1 MPGKIDVHQ
10 HLLPPRYYEA
20 LAAAGDRATGSR
32 AGARRE
38 PGVAGGGAAPQGD
51 SRAVDGGTAQWN
63 PWAAGG
69 GAAAQQGSRTVGG
82 WLMPQWDPRAA
93 IAMMDEA
100 GIETGVLSISAP
112 GVHFGDDAAARE
124 LARELNDY
132 QAELVKEQPDRF
144 GHFAVLPLPDFDGAV
159 AEAVRALDEL
169 HADGVVLL
177 SNARGRY
184 LGDPAYE
191 PLWTELAARSAVVFV
206 HPTAPPMKQLPGM
219 PSALVDF
226 PFDTTRTA
234 VDLVAHGVFDRHP
247 DLRVILSHAGGFL
260 PYAASRFSAAA
271 MFNPGTTP
279 ESIQAGLRKF
289 YFDTALSAT
298 PTSLPSLLAF
308 AEPGHILYGS
318 DFPYAH
324 PEWRA
329 RFDHCLATYDGPGA
343 ERLGEVHRSA
353 AEKLF
358 PRLAK

>member
-1 MPGKIDVHQ
+1 LEIGDMPGKIDVHQ
-10 HLLPPRYYEA
+10 HLLPPRYLEA
-20 LAAAGDRATGSR
+20 LTDAGSR
-32 AGARRE
+32 MMGSGAGAGA
-38 PGVAGGGAAPQGD
+38 PAVAGG
-51 SRAVDGGTAQWN
+51 SAQWN
-63 PWAAGG
+63 PWAPSGG
-69 GAAAQQGSRTVGG
+69 TEARQGPRTVGG
-82 WLMPQWDPRAA
+82 WLMPEWDPSAA
-93 IAMMDEA
+93 VAMMDEA
-100 GIETGVLSISAP
+100 GIETGILSISAP

-132 QAELVKEQPDRF
+132 QADLVRDQPDRF

-169 HADGVVLL
+169 HADGVLLL
-177 SNARGRY
+177 SNAHGRY

-191 PLWTELAARSAVVFV
+191 PLWAELAARSAVVFV
-206 HPTAPPMKQLPGM
+206 HPTSPPIAQLPGM
-219 PSALVDF
+219 PTALLDF

-308 AEPGHILYGS
+308 AEPDHILYGS

-324 PEWRA
+324 PDWSA
-329 RFDHCLATYDGPGA
+329 RFDHNLATYDGPGA
-343 ERLGEVHRSA
+343 DRLGDVDRSA

>member
-10 HLLPPRYYEA
+10 HLLPPRYFEA
-20 LAAAGDRATGSR
+20 LAAAGNLMTGSG
-32 AGARRE
+32 AGAQA
-38 PGVAGGGAAPQGD
+38 VAGG
-51 SRAVDGGTAQWN
+51 SAQWN
-63 PWAAGG
+63 PWSESGGTAAR
-69 GAAAQQGSRTVGG
+69 QGPRTVGG
-82 WLMPQWDPRAA
+82 WLMPDWDPQSA
-93 IAMMDEA
+93 ISMMDA
-100 GIETGVLSISAP
+100 TGIETGMLSISAP

-132 QAELVKEQPDRF
+132 QAELVREHPDRF

-169 HADGVVLL
+169 HADGVLLL
-177 SNARGRY
+177 SNAHGHY

-206 HPTAPPMKQLPGM
+206 HPTAPQIQQLPGM
-219 PSALVDF
+219 PTALLDF

-247 DLRVILSHAGGFL
+247 NLRVILSHAGGFL
-260 PYAASRFSAAA
+260 PYAADRFSAAA

-289 YFDTALSAT
+289 YFDTALSAS

-324 PEWRA
+324 PDWSA
-329 RFDHCLATYDGPGA
+329 RFDHSLATYDGPGA
-343 ERLGEVHRSA
+343 ERLGELRRSA
-353 AEKLF
+353 AERLF

>member
-10 HLLPPRYYEA
+10 HLLPPLYFEA
-20 LAAAGDRATGSR
+20 LKAAGERAMGSG
-32 AGARRE
+32 AGS
-38 PGVAGGGAAPQGD
+38 AGGAP
-51 SRAVDGGTAQWN
+51 AVSGGSAQWN
-63 PWAAGG
+63 PWAPNGDTG
-69 GAAAQQGSRTVGG
+69 PRRGPRTIGG
-82 WLMPQWDPRAA
+82 WQMPEWDPEAA

-100 GIETGVLSISAP
+100 GIQTGILSMSAP
-112 GVHFGDDAAARE
+112 GVHFGDDAAARV
-124 LARELNDY
+124 LARDLNDY
-132 QAELVKEQPDRF
+132 QAELVRSRPDRF

-169 HADGVVLL
+169 HADGVLLL
-177 SNARGRY
+177 SNANGRY

-191 PLWTELAARSAVVFV
+191 PLWVELAARSAVVFV
-206 HPTAPPMKQLPGM
+206 HPTSPPIAQLPGM
-219 PSALVDF
+219 PTALLDF

-279 ESIQAGLRKF
+279 EGIQAGLRKF
-289 YFDTALSAT
+289 YFDTALSAS

-318 DFPYAH
+318 DFPYAD
-324 PEWRA
+324 PEWSA
-329 RFDHCLATYDGPGA
+329 RFDHELDVYDGPGA
-343 ERLGEVHRSA
+343 ERLGEVDRSA
-353 AEKLF
+353 AEALF
-358 PRLAK
+358 PRLAR

>member
-10 HLLPPRYYEA
+10 HLLPPRYFEA
-20 LAAAGDRATGSR
+20 LAAAGDRATGDSQ
-32 AGARRE
+32 A
-38 PGVAGGGAAPQGD
+38 VA
-51 SRAVDGGTAQWN
+51 GGTAQWN
-63 PWAAGG
+63 PWDASGGTAAR
-69 GAAAQQGSRTVGG
+69 QGSRTVGG
-82 WLMPQWDPRAA
+82 WLMPEWDPRAA

-100 GIETGVLSISAP
+100 GIETGILSISAP

-169 HADGVVLL
+169 HADGVLLL
-177 SNARGRY
+177 SNAHGRY

-206 HPTAPPMKQLPGM
+206 HPTAPPIKQLPGM
-219 PSALVDF
+219 PTALLDF

-308 AEPGHILYGS
+308 AEPGHVLYGS

>member
-10 HLLPPRYYEA
+10 HLLPPRYFEA
-20 LAAAGDRATGSR
+20 LASAGHRAMASG
-32 AGARRE
+32 AGAGTQ
-38 PGVAGGGAAPQGD
+38 PSPPAVA
-51 SRAVDGGTAQWN
+51 GGTAQWD
-63 PWAAGG
+63 PWAPSAGT
-69 GAAAQQGSRTVGG
+69 AARHGSRTVGG
-82 WLMPQWDPRAA
+82 WLMPDWDPEAA
-93 IAMMDEA
+93 IAMMDDA
-100 GIETGVLSISAP
+100 GIETGMLSISAP
-112 GVHFGDDAAARE
+112 GVHFGDDAAARD

-132 QAELVKEQPDRF
+132 QAELVRERPDRF

-159 AEAVRALDEL
+159 TEAVRALDEL
-169 HADGVVLL
+169 HADGVLL
-177 SNARGRY
+177 MSNAHGRY

-191 PLWTELAARSAVVFV
+191 PLWVELAARSAVVFV
-206 HPTAPPMKQLPGM
+206 HPTAPLMAELPGM
-219 PSALVDF
+219 PTALLDF

-247 DLRVILSHAGGFL
+247 ELRVILSHAGGFL
-260 PYAASRFSAAA
+260 PYAADRFSAAA
-271 MFNPGTTP
+271 MFNPGITP

-308 AEPGHILYGS
+308 AEPGHVLYGS

-329 RFDHCLATYDGPGA
+329 RFDHSLATYDGPDA

-353 AEKLF
+353 AEVLF
-358 PRLAK
+358 PRLAR

>member
-10 HLLPPRYYEA
+10 HLLPPRYFEA
-20 LAAAGDRATGSR
+20 LAAAGSLLSGQSQA
-32 AGARRE
+32 
-38 PGVAGGGAAPQGD
+38 VA
-51 SRAVDGGTAQWN
+51 GGTAQWN
-63 PWAAGG
+63 PWDLSGGTAAR
-69 GAAAQQGSRTVGG
+69 QGPRAVGG
-82 WLMPQWDPRAA
+82 WLMPEWDPRAA

-100 GIETGVLSISAP
+100 GIETGMLSVSAP

-132 QAELVKEQPDRF
+132 QAELVRERPDRF

-169 HADGVVLL
+169 HADGVLL
-177 SNARGRY
+177 FSNAHGHY

-206 HPTAPPMKQLPGM
+206 HPTAPPIAQLPGL
-219 PSALVDF
+219 PTALLDF

-247 DLRVILSHAGGFL
+247 NLRVILSHAGGFL

-271 MFNPGTTP
+271 VFNPGTTP
-279 ESIQAGLRKF
+279 ESIQAGLRRF
-289 YFDTALSAT
+289 YFDTALSST

-308 AEPGHILYGS
+308 AEPGHVLYGS

-329 RFDHCLATYDGPGA
+329 RFDQWLETYDGPDA
-343 ERLGEVHRSA
+343 ERLGQIDRSA
-353 AEKLF
+353 AEQLF
-358 PRLAK
+358 PRLAR

>member
-10 HLLPPRYYEA
+10 HLLPPRYFEA
-20 LAAAGDRATGSR
+20 LAAAGDQAMRTTTG
-32 AGARRE
+32 AGAE
-38 PGVAGGGAAPQGD
+38 AVEGG
-51 SRAVDGGTAQWN
+51 SAQWN
-63 PWAAGG
+63 PWDTSGG
-69 GAAAQQGSRTVGG
+69 TAPRQGPRAIGG
-82 WLMPQWDPRAA
+82 WLMPEWDPRGA
-93 IAMMDEA
+93 ITMMDEA
-100 GIETGVLSISAP
+100 GIETGILSISAP

-124 LARELNDY
+124 LARDLNDY
-132 QAELVKEQPDRF
+132 QAELVKEHPGRF

-169 HADGVVLL
+169 HADGVLLL
-177 SNARGRY
+177 SNAHGRY

-206 HPTAPPMKQLPGM
+206 HPTAPRMAQLPGL
-219 PSALVDF
+219 PTALVDF

-247 DLRVILSHAGGFL
+247 NLRVILSHAGGFL
-260 PYAASRFSAAA
+260 PYAAERFSAAA
-271 MFNPGTTP
+271 MFNAGTTP

-298 PTSLPSLLAF
+298 PASLPALLAF
-308 AEPGHILYGS
+308 AEPGHVLYGS
-318 DFPYAH
+318 DFPYAD
-324 PEWRA
+324 PTWSA
-329 RFDHCLATYDGPGA
+329 RFDHFLDTYNGPGS

-353 AEKLF
+353 AEQLF

>member
-10 HLLPPRYYEA
+10 HLLPPRYLEA
-20 LAAAGDRATGSR
+20 LVA
-32 AGARRE
+32 AGARMMGSGAGA
-38 PGVAGGGAAPQGD
+38 PAVAGG
-51 SRAVDGGTAQWN
+51 SAQWN
-63 PWAAGG
+63 PWAASGG
-69 GAAAQQGSRTVGG
+69 IEARQGPRAVGG
-82 WLMPQWDPRAA
+82 WLMPEWDPSAA

-100 GIETGVLSISAP
+100 GIETGILSISAP

-132 QAELVKEQPDRF
+132 QAELVRENPGRF

-159 AEAVRALDEL
+159 DEAVRALDEL
-169 HADGVVLL
+169 HADGVLLL
-177 SNARGRY
+177 SNAHGRY

-191 PLWTELAARSAVVFV
+191 PLWAELAARSAVVFV
-206 HPTAPPMKQLPGM
+206 HPTAPLIAQLPGM
-219 PSALVDF
+219 PTALLDF

-298 PTSLPSLLAF
+298 PTSLPSLLEF

-324 PEWRA
+324 PDWSA
-329 RFDHCLATYDGPGA
+329 RFDHSLATYDGPGA
-343 ERLGEVHRSA
+343 ERLGEVNRSA

>member
-10 HLLPPRYYEA
+10 HLLPPRYFEA
-20 LAAAGDRATGSR
+20 LAAAGNLTMARG
-32 AGARRE
+32 AGA
-38 PGVAGGGAAPQGD
+38 GAQGNSQAVAGGSAQWDPWAPF
-51 SRAVDGGTAQWN
+51 GGTA
-63 PWAAGG
+63 AR
-69 GAAAQQGSRTVGG
+69 QGPRTVGG
-82 WLMPQWDPRAA
+82 WQMPEWDPQAA
-93 IAMMDEA
+93 VAMMNGA
-100 GIETGVLSISAP
+100 GIETGILSISAP

-132 QAELVKEQPDRF
+132 QAELVKDQPDRF

-169 HADGVVLL
+169 QAEGVLLL
-177 SNARGRY
+177 SNAHGHY

-206 HPTAPPMKQLPGM
+206 HPTSPTIAQLPGM
-219 PSALVDF
+219 PTALLDF

-234 VDLVAHGVFDRHP
+234 VDLVVHGVFDRHP

-308 AEPGHILYGS
+308 AEPGHIFYGS

-324 PEWRA
+324 PEWSA
-329 RFDHCLATYDGPGA
+329 RFDHELAIYDGPGA
-343 ERLGEVHRSA
+343 ERLGEVDRSA